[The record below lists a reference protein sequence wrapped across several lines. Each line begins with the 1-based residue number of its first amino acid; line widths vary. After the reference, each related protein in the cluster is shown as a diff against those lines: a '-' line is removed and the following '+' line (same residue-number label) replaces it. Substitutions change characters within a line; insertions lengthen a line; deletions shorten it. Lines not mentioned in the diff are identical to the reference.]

1 MFTHLLIFTK
11 VDGVWGTWAAWSTCS
26 VTCGNGMQTRDR
38 NCEFPP
44 NAARGE
50 NCTGPSTVSQS
61 CVLTPCHSEYF
72 SGVRS
77 ITCCC
82 FCLCLTRLL
91 QKLVVTLLLDICKL
105 YFASILSSQALA
117 RCLRKKSFLMSK

>member
-26 VTCGNGMQTRDR
+26 VTCGNGTQTRDR

-50 NCTGPSTVSQS
+50 NCTGPTTDSQS

-77 ITCCC
+77 IICC
-82 FCLCLTRLL
+82 FYCLCLTRLL
-91 QKLVVTLLLDICKL
+91 QTSVSC
-105 YFASILSSQALA
+105 YFVIVDLQALF
-117 RCLRKKSFLMSK
+117 CQYFVKSSTCSLF